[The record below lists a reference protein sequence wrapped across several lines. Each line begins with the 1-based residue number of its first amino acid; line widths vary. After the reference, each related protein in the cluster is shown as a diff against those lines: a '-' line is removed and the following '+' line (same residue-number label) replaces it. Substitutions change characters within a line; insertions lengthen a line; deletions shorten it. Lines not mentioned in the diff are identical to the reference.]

1 MNADYLSNNP
11 EDDPFAHDPAHARQR
26 SSTNWS
32 VIVIGLFAAGGLLV
46 AGLCCG
52 GGWFA
57 FRFGMNVM
65 TEEVRTELDGNDVIR
80 EHIGTIQN
88 MSMDYTKSAAVE
100 GDDVFVFRIEGD
112 KGSGY
117 VTVESVTNAAGT
129 EEVAGGSLKL
139 DSGETIPLLPAE
151 TAPADTAPADT
162 APGDTAPGDTAPEG
176 DPASEPQE

>member
-1 MNADYLSNNP
+1 MQDDYLSN
-11 EDDPFAHDPAHARQR
+11 DPGDNDFLRDPAHSRQK

-32 VIVIGLFAAGGLLV
+32 VILIGLFAAGGLLIV
-46 AGLCCG
+46 VLCCG

-57 FRFGMNVM
+57 FRFGMGVL
-65 TEEVRTELDGNDVIR
+65 TEEVRAGIEDNPVIQ
-80 EHIGTIQN
+80 EHIGTIETL
-88 MSMDYTKSAAVE
+88 SMDYTKSAAVE

-117 VTVESVTNAAGT
+117 VTVGSVTNAAGM

-151 TAPADTAPADT
+151 TAPADTAPADVEP
-162 APGDTAPGDTAPEG
+162 ADAEPAL
-176 DPASEPQE
+176 DPATEAEE